1 VDPFAWVRDELQRS
15 LPSQV
20 SVHDGDASS
29 LPFPDNSAHA
39 IICADSFQWF
49 ATAPALFEISRV
61 LQRRGYLCML
71 FTSMDFSRG
80 GTWDVAN
87 LDDDDDDDYHDD
99 HRKKRG
105 DNKDGVESTDE
116 SQTQRQQQQQ
126 QQQQQGAGMSHW
138 AAQLEQEIRHPCY
151 HDLDME
157 ELDAGSGEWRRVWE
171 HFLGCYYGTTNHKVF
186 RYTRTMTPDEL
197 VGEVL
202 NEGAVKAWLGRQTE
216 EKRARV
222 EARVWEIVRAGA
234 VGAVEGGGGD
244 DGAVCH
250 VPMRC
255 EALWCQLLDK
265 DD

>member
-1 VDPFAWVRDELQRS
+1 
-15 LPSQV
+15 
-20 SVHDGDASS
+20 
-29 LPFPDNSAHA
+29 
-39 IICADSFQWF
+39 
-49 ATAPALFEISRV
+49 
-61 LQRRGYLCML
+61 
-71 FTSMDFSRG
+71 
-80 GTWDVAN
+80 
-87 LDDDDDDDYHDD
+87 
-99 HRKKRG
+99 
-105 DNKDGVESTDE
+105 
-116 SQTQRQQQQQ
+116 
-126 QQQQQGAGMSHW
+126 
-138 AAQLEQEIRHPCY
+138 
-151 HDLDME
+151 
-157 ELDAGSGEWRRVWE
+157 
-171 HFLGCYYGTTNHKVF
+171 
-186 RYTRTMTPDEL
+186 MTPDEL

>member
-1 VDPFAWVRDELQRS
+1 MDPFAWVRDELQRS

-87 LDDDDDDDYHDD
+87 LDDDDDEDYHDD

-126 QQQQQGAGMSHW
+126 QGAGMSHW
-138 AAQLEQEIRHPCY
+138 AAQLEQEIRQPCY

-157 ELDAGSGEWRRVWE
+157 ELDARSGEWRRVWE
-171 HFLGCYYGTTNHKVF
+171 NFLGC
-186 RYTRTMTPDEL
+186 
-197 VGEVL
+197 
-202 NEGAVKAWLGRQTE
+202 
-216 EKRARV
+216 
-222 EARVWEIVRAGA
+222 
-234 VGAVEGGGGD
+234 
-244 DGAVCH
+244 
-250 VPMRC
+250 
-255 EALWCQLLDK
+255 
-265 DD
+265 